1 VELEVDY
8 VLIKAWSGDDKRPM
22 EEGEA
27 GLDNHVYVNAMQCI
41 GQERQV
47 LRLSDLAHCNGAL
60 KSPSRSVCIERG
72 LFDHLL

>member
-1 VELEVDY
+1 
-8 VLIKAWSGDDKRPM
+8 
-22 EEGEA
+22 
-27 GLDNHVYVNAMQCI
+27 VNAMQCI